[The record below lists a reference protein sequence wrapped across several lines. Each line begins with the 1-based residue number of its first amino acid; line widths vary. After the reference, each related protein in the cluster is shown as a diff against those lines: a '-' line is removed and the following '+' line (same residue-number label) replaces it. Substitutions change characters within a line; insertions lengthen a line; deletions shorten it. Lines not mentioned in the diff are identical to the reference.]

1 MNNGLLYAITVLIWG
16 STWFAIEFQLGH
28 VAPEI
33 SIVYRYATAAG
44 LLFVWCRA
52 RGLSLSFSRR
62 QHLWF
67 ASLGVMLFGLN
78 YVLAYRAQV
87 YISSALTAVTFSTIV
102 WINILNARVF
112 FGVRAQP
119 RVLFGAVLGI
129 AGIVTLF
136 MPQVGTLSLTDTV
149 FYGCCL
155 SMVGAIVASFGNMV
169 SQGAQKAGLPVIQSN
184 AWGML
189 YGAVFSSATA
199 AAQGHAF
206 TFEWSVGYIVS
217 LIYLSVF
224 GSIIAF
230 GAYLTL
236 LGRIGAHKAG
246 YAMVL
251 FPVVALVLSAL
262 FEGLQ
267 IDASVVIGTLLVLA
281 GNVFVL
287 HRGKAADRVG
297 GSSSAF
303 ALVGPRLR
311 RWRSIG
317 SS

>member
-1 MNNGLLYAITVLIWG
+1 MSNGLLYVITVVIWG

-33 SIVYRYATAAG
+33 SIVYRYTGATA
-44 LLFVWCRA
+44 LLFAWCA
-52 RGLSLSFSRR
+52 LRGLPLSFTLR
-62 QHLWF
+62 QHRWF
-67 ASLGVMLFGLN
+67 AALGVLLFGLN

-87 YISSALTAVTFSTIV
+87 YISSALTAITFSTVV
-102 WINILNARVF
+102 WMNILNARLF
-112 FGVRAQP
+112 YGVRASP
-119 RVLFGAVLGI
+119 RVLVGAALGV
-129 AGIVTLF
+129 AGILTLF
-136 MPQVGTLSLTDTV
+136 VPQIGALSLTDKI

-155 SMVGAIVASFGNMV
+155 SFLGALVASFGNMA

-189 YGAVFSSATA
+189 YGALFTTVTA
-199 AAQGHAF
+199 YLQGHTF
-206 TFEWSVGYIVS
+206 TFEWSVGYVVS
-217 LIYLSVF
+217 LLYLSIF

-262 FEGLQ
+262 FEGLT
-267 IDASVVIGTLLVLA
+267 IDITIVTGTLLVLV

-287 HRGKAADRVG
+287 YRRGEPQDIRHEPPDGLDRAGKRPVT
-297 GSSSAF
+297 A
-303 ALVGPRLR
+303 
-311 RWRSIG
+311 
-317 SS
+317 